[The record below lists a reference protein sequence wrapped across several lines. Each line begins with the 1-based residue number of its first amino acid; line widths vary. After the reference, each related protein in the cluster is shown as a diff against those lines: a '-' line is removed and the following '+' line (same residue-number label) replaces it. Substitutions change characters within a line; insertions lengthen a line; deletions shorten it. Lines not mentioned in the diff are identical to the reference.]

1 MRISFLSS
9 PFVFDD
15 DDDEDED
22 EDMVVILARALL
34 LFLANLWKTRA
45 SEPTTVD
52 DAVVVAELIFIPRVF
67 LFFLSFLVWIHK
79 LTQSGYV
86 DTFFI
91 FLFRRV
97 HL

>member
-1 MRISFLSS
+1 MS
-9 PFVFDD
+9 FVFDD

-34 LFLANLWKTRA
+34 FFLANLWKTRA
-45 SEPTTVD
+45 SEPMTVD
-52 DAVVVAELIFIPRVF
+52 DAVVVAELIFIPRVIP
-67 LFFLSFLVWIHK
+67 FFSVVSRISFGYTK

-91 FLFRRV
+91 FLFGRV
-97 HL
+97 NL

>member
-1 MRISFLSS
+1 MSS

-45 SEPTTVD
+45 SEPMTVD
-52 DAVVVAELIFIPRVF
+52 DAVVVAELIFIPRVCIP
-67 LFFLSFLVWIHK
+67 FFSVVSRLD
-79 LTQSGYV
+79 TQADTSGYV

-97 HL
+97 NL

>member
-1 MRISFLSS
+1 MSS
-9 PFVFDD
+9 PFVFDE

-34 LFLANLWKTRA
+34 LSLANLWKTRA
-45 SEPTTVD
+45 SEPMTVD

-67 LFFLSFLVWIHK
+67 LFFSVVSRLD
-79 LTQSGYV
+79 TQADTSGYV
-86 DTFFI
+86 DTLFI

-97 HL
+97 NL

>member
-9 PFVFDD
+9 PFVFDE

-34 LFLANLWKTRA
+34 LSLANLWKTRA
-45 SEPTTVD
+45 SEPMTVD

-67 LFFLSFLVWIHK
+67 LFFLVVVEMCGKIKAEEKCCF
-79 LTQSGYV
+79 GY
-86 DTFFI
+86 TS
-91 FLFRRV
+91 
-97 HL
+97 